1 MLFLYIKNRLS
12 NTNNGDNMSL
22 FLMCL
27 KIFFA
32 RLIDVSLGTFR
43 TINTV
48 KGKDLFAALI
58 GIVEIT
64 VWFLVVKEALNTDN
78 NSLWIVFSYAM
89 GFSVGTYIG
98 GKLSKIFI
106 KSNLEVQVILSNK
119 DDTIVDKIRD
129 KGYGVTAIE
138 VKGNKNTK
146 YMLYIQIRDNTLENL
161 KKLIRKLDNKA
172 FIVVNETKYVEN
184 GYFMSLK

>member
-1 MLFLYIKNRLS
+1 
-12 NTNNGDNMSL
+12 MSL
-22 FLMCL
+22 FLMCM

-48 KGKDLFAALI
+48 KGRDLIAALI

-78 NSLWIVFSYAM
+78 NSFWIVVAYAL
-89 GFSVGTYIG
+89 GFAVGTYIG
-98 GKLSKIFI
+98 GKISKIFI

-119 DDTIVDKIRD
+119 DDNIVNKIRE

-138 VKGNKNTK
+138 VKGTKDTK
-146 YMLYIQIRDNTLENL
+146 YMLYIQIRNNTLEKL
-161 KKLIRKLDNKA
+161 KNIVRKLDNKA

-184 GYFMSLK
+184 GYFGLGK

>member
-1 MLFLYIKNRLS
+1 
-12 NTNNGDNMSL
+12 
-22 FLMCL
+22 MCM

-48 KGKDLFAALI
+48 KGRDLIAALI

-78 NSLWIVFSYAM
+78 NSLWIVFAYAM

-98 GKLSKIFI
+98 GKVSKIFI
-106 KSNLEVQVILSNK
+106 KSNLEVQVILSSK
-119 DDTIVDKIRD
+119 DNNIVSKIREE
-129 KGYGVTAIE
+129 GYAVTTID
-138 VKGNKNTK
+138 VKGGKTDK
-146 YMLYIQIRDNTLENL
+146 YMLYIQIRDNSLEKL
-161 KKLIRKLDNKA
+161 KKIVKKLDSKA

-184 GYFMSLK
+184 GYFGLGK

>member
-1 MLFLYIKNRLS
+1 MALFLLC
-12 NTNNGDNMSL
+12 M
-22 FLMCL
+22 

-48 KGKDLFAALI
+48 KGRHLFAALI

-78 NSLWIVFSYAM
+78 NSYWIVFAYAM

-98 GKLSKIFI
+98 GKISKVFI
-106 KSNLEVQVILSNK
+106 KSNLEVQVILSSK
-119 DDTIVDKIRD
+119 DDNIVNTIREN
-129 KGYGVTAIE
+129 GYGVTAIE
-138 VKGNKNTK
+138 VKGSTDVK
-146 YMLYIQIRDNTLENL
+146 YMLYIQIRDNTLEKL
-161 KKLIRKLDNKA
+161 KKIVRKLDSKA

-184 GYFMSLK
+184 GYFGLGK

>member
-1 MLFLYIKNRLS
+1 MTLF
-12 NTNNGDNMSL
+12 
-22 FLMCL
+22 FMCV

-48 KGKDLFAALI
+48 KGRDLVAALI

-64 VWFLVVKEALNTDN
+64 VWFLIVKEALNTPND
-78 NSLWIVFSYAM
+78 SLWIVFSYAM

-98 GKLSKIFI
+98 GKISKIFI
-106 KSNLEVQVILSNK
+106 KSNLEVQVILSSTN
-119 DDTIVDKIRD
+119 DEIVDKIRNY
-129 KGYGVTAIE
+129 GYGVTAIE
-138 VKGNKNTK
+138 VKGNNNKK
-146 YMLYIQIRDNTLENL
+146 YMLYIQIKNKSLEHL
-161 KKLIRKLDNKA
+161 KDIIRKLDNKA

-184 GYFMSLK
+184 GYFNVGK

>member
-1 MLFLYIKNRLS
+1 MTLF
-12 NTNNGDNMSL
+12 
-22 FLMCL
+22 FMCI

-48 KGKDLFAALI
+48 KGRDLIAALI
-58 GIVEIT
+58 GLVEIT
-64 VWFLVVKEALNTDN
+64 VWFLIVKEALNTDN
-78 NSLWIVFSYAM
+78 NSFWIVVAYAL

-98 GKLSKIFI
+98 GKISKIFI

-119 DDTIVDKIRD
+119 EDSVVNKIRE

-138 VKGNKNTK
+138 VKGTKDTK
-146 YMLYIQIRDNTLENL
+146 YMLYIQIRNRSLEHLKTLV
-161 KKLIRKLDNKA
+161 RKLDNKA

-184 GYFMSLK
+184 GYFGLVK

>member
-1 MLFLYIKNRLS
+1 
-12 NTNNGDNMSL
+12 MSL
-22 FLMCL
+22 FILCL

-48 KGKDLFAALI
+48 KGKDFIAALI

-98 GKLSKIFI
+98 GKISKIFI

-119 DDTIVDKIRD
+119 DETIIDKIR
-129 KGYGVTAIE
+129 KAGYAVTTIE
-138 VKGNKNTK
+138 VSGTKNSK
-146 YMLYIQIRDNTLENL
+146 YMLYIQIRGNTLEKL
-161 KKLIRKLDNKA
+161 KRIIRKLDSKA
-172 FIVVNETKYVEN
+172 FIVINETKYVEN
-184 GYFMSLK
+184 GYFNVIK

>member
-1 MLFLYIKNRLS
+1 
-12 NTNNGDNMSL
+12 MSIFWL
-22 FLMCL
+22 CA

-48 KGKDLFAALI
+48 KGRDLIAALI

-78 NSLWIVFSYAM
+78 NSVWIVCSYAL

-98 GKLSKIFI
+98 GKISKVFI
-106 KSNLEVQVILSNK
+106 KSNLEVQVILSSKN
-119 DDTIVDKIRD
+119 DDVVKKIRES
-129 KGYGVTAIE
+129 GYGVTAIE
-138 VKGNKNTK
+138 VYGTKDLK
-146 YMLYIQIRDNTLENL
+146 YMLYIQIRDNSLEKL
-161 KKLIRKLDNKA
+161 KSIVRKLDNKA

-184 GYFMSLK
+184 GYFGLGK

>member
-1 MLFLYIKNRLS
+1 MYIFLLKY
-12 NTNNGDNMSL
+12 NTNIGDIMAL
-22 FLMCL
+22 FLMCV

-48 KGKDLFAALI
+48 KGRDLAASLI

-78 NSLWIVFSYAM
+78 NSIWIVFSYAL

-98 GKLSKIFI
+98 GKISKIFI
-106 KSNLEVQVILSNK
+106 KSNLEVQVVLSNK
-119 DDTIVDKIRD
+119 NDKIVEKIREE
-129 KGYGVTAIE
+129 GYGVTVIE
-138 VKGNKNTK
+138 VKGNNDSK
-146 YMLYIQIRDNTLENL
+146 YMLYIQIRNNSLEKL
-161 KKLIRKLDNKA
+161 KNIVRKFDNKA
-172 FIVVNETKYVEN
+172 FIVVNDTKYVEN
-184 GYFMSLK
+184 GYFSVNK

>member
-1 MLFLYIKNRLS
+1 M
-12 NTNNGDNMSL
+12 TL
-22 FLMCL
+22 FLMCI

-48 KGKDLFAALI
+48 KGKDLIAALI
-58 GIVEIT
+58 GLVEIT

-78 NSLWIVFSYAM
+78 NSFWIVASYAL

-98 GKLSKIFI
+98 GKISKIFI

-119 DDTIVDKIRD
+119 DDSVVNKIRE

-138 VKGNKNTK
+138 VKGTKDTK
-146 YMLYIQIRDNTLENL
+146 YMLYIQIRNRSLEHL
-161 KKLIRKLDNKA
+161 KSLVRKLDNKA

-184 GYFMSLK
+184 GYFGLIK

>member
-1 MLFLYIKNRLS
+1 
-12 NTNNGDNMSL
+12 
-22 FLMCL
+22 MCI

-48 KGKDLFAALI
+48 KGRDLIAALI
-58 GIVEIT
+58 GLVEIT
-64 VWFLVVKEALNTDN
+64 VWFLIVKEALNTTN
-78 NSLWIVFSYAM
+78 NSLWIVFAYAM

-98 GKLSKIFI
+98 GKISKIFI

-119 DDTIVDKIRD
+119 DDNVVNKIRE

-138 VKGNKNTK
+138 VKGTKNSK
-146 YMLYIQIRDNTLENL
+146 YMLYIQIKNNSLEKL
-161 KKLIRKLDNKA
+161 KNIVRKLDCKA

-184 GYFMSLK
+184 GYFGLGK

>member
-1 MLFLYIKNRLS
+1 MA
-12 NTNNGDNMSL
+12 L
-22 FLMCL
+22 FLMCI

-32 RLIDVSLGTFR
+32 RVIDVSLGTFR

-48 KGKDLFAALI
+48 KGRDLIAALI

-64 VWFLVVKEALNTDN
+64 VWFLIVKEALNTQD
-78 NSLWIVFSYAM
+78 NSLWIVFSYAI
-89 GFSVGTYIG
+89 GFAVGTYIG
-98 GKLSKIFI
+98 GKISKIFI

-119 DDTIVDKIRD
+119 DDSIVEKIRQ

-138 VKGNKNTK
+138 VSGTKNKK
-146 YMLYIQIRDNTLENL
+146 YMLYIQIRDNSLENL
-161 KKLIRKLDNKA
+161 KTILRKLDNKA

-184 GYFMSLK
+184 GYFGLGK

>member
-1 MLFLYIKNRLS
+1 MQLFLL
-12 NTNNGDNMSL
+12 
-22 FLMCL
+22 CL
-27 KIFFA
+27 KIFVA

-48 KGKDLFAALI
+48 KGKNFIAALI
-58 GIVEIT
+58 GIVEIA

-98 GKLSKIFI
+98 GIISNIFI

-119 DDTIVDKIRD
+119 DDNIVNKIRQN
-129 KGYGVTAIE
+129 GYGVTAIE
-138 VKGNKNTK
+138 VKGTEDIK
-146 YMLYIQIRDNTLENL
+146 YMLYIQIKDNTLEKL
-161 KKLIRKLDNKA
+161 KKFIKSLDNKA
-172 FIVVNETKYVEN
+172 FIVINETKYVEN
-184 GYFMSLK
+184 GYFNVVK